1 MEIFA
6 GRRRDINKGYWMSFE
21 NHPRLEETK
30 KHIYVRCLPCL
41 EFLYE
46 QLREIPESIRLQ
58 NPLHCWKIVVVFD
71 SIDECVELLCLL
83 EEEPPADAAGSCIRG
98 RMGTSDRNS
107 PSVVI
112 IFQLLSEGE
121 RDVMIEHLRQLAP
134 RINPACSL
142 FFERGCGDLY
152 ASLCGDWRNWQEETP
167 IINGQ
172 LIPFI
177 RERVNKLLRGE
188 Y

>member
-41 EFLYE
+41 EKLYE
-46 QLREIPESIRLQ
+46 QLKESPAELFLQ
-58 NPLHCWKIVVVFD
+58 NPLNCWKVVVVFRD
-71 SIDECVELLCLL
+71 LDECLELLCLFQ
-83 EEEPPADAAGSCIRG
+83 EEKSPALVTIRG
-98 RMGTSDRNS
+98 RIGTNDRNS
-107 PSVVI
+107 PNVVI
-112 IFQLLSEGE
+112 IFQMLSEAE
-121 RDVMIEHLRQLAP
+121 RDALIADIRELAP
-134 RINPACSL
+134 RINPHYSL

-152 ASLCGDWRNWQEETP
+152 GSLCGDWRNWQEVTP
-167 IINGQ
+167 VINGR

-177 RERVNKLLRGE
+177 REKVSKLLRGE